1 MADRKVIHLHIDGD
15 DYYFGSV
22 SAIYSVFSKEQLGIG
37 YGSLRNYGLS
47 PTKPYN
53 NEKKGRR
60 ANGKFERGAKREP
73 KEEMIKGE
81 KKPLGFGTF
90 LGNSQK

>member
-1 MADRKVIHLHIDGD
+1 MTLFEYLSYFIRFASKSTIEYINMADRKVIHLHIEEE

-47 PTKPYN
+47 PTKPYSN
-53 NEKKGRR
+53 DKILINS
-60 ANGKFERGAKREP
+60 A
-73 KEEMIKGE
+73 
-81 KKPLGFGTF
+81 F
-90 LGNSQK
+90 LIDF